1 MLTIRTVLLQ
11 LDVRMVTIPVLFLFY
26 VLVLHAYIESRQ
38 SYHLYM
44 HERLFN
50 HIDIPAENVNIP
62 TGELPEEQL
71 ESWCQAYEDKIA
83 SLGGLDIQIL
93 GIGRTGHI
101 GFNEPGS
108 SRRSLTRL
116 LMLDKKTRMDA
127 ASDFFSLEAVP
138 TKAVT
143 MGVGTILAAKRIF
156 LLAFAEHKAR
166 IVKRSVEG
174 PVDDEVAASFLQ
186 EHPNAQFVIDQPASV
201 ELTRNKAPWTL
212 LGHSADVQLDWTPRL
227 VRKAVIW
234 LSLHLKKPVLK
245 LTSDDYCDN
254 HLSQL
259 LQLHGPVHKVNVSVF
274 TALKDT
280 ITGWPGGKPDS
291 LDQKDHAEHI
301 DLPGGTTTRRARHY
315 IEEYSY
321 INKSVNPHLD
331 ASIFPKKV
339 LIFSPHPDDDVI
351 SMGGTM
357 IRLIEQGHHVSVAY
371 QTSGNI
377 AVWDDD
383 VNRFANF
390 ATQFAKFF
398 KLPGVAE
405 TGAIEKQVNEF
416 IKTKQLGT
424 VDSPTVAHIKAIIR
438 ETEARN
444 AARYCGVPN
453 DRIHF
458 LELPFYESGTV
469 KKKPLSQADVDIVV
483 RLFRELQPTQIY
495 AAGDL
500 SDPHGTHRVC
510 LQAIIRALQ
519 IVKDEEWF
527 KPAQFWLYRG
537 AWQEWDPEDIEM
549 AIPMSPDELMQKR
562 YAIYKHQSQ
571 KDPAPFPGSDP
582 REFWQRT
589 EDRNRATAKLY
600 DQLGLP
606 EYEAMEAFVRY
617 DIHKSNNDI
626 FI

>member
-1 MLTIRTVLLQ
+1 MN
-11 LDVRMVTIPVLFLFY
+11 
-26 VLVLHAYIESRQ
+26 S
-38 SYHLYM
+38 
-44 HERLFN
+44 RLFQ
-50 HIDIPAENVNIP
+50 HIDILPENVHVP
-62 TGELPEEQL
+62 TGELPEDQVEEFCHQYEQ
-71 ESWCQAYEDKIA
+71 KIHA
-83 SLGGLDIQIL
+83 LGGLDVQIL

-108 SRRSLTRL
+108 SRHSQTRML
-116 LMLDKKTRMDA
+116 LLDKKTRMDA
-127 ASDFFSLEAVP
+127 ASDFYALEAVP

-143 MGVGTILAAKRIF
+143 MGVGTILAAKKIF

-166 IVKRSVEG
+166 IVQRAVEG
-174 PVDDEVAASFLQ
+174 PIDEEVAASFLQ
-186 EHPNAQFVIDQPASV
+186 EHPNSVFVIDEPASY

-212 LGHSADVQLDWTPRL
+212 LGHSADVKLDWTPRL
-227 VRKAVIW
+227 IRKAVIW
-234 LSLHLKKPVLK
+234 LSLSLKKPILK
-245 LTSDDYCDN
+245 LTADDFTDN

-259 LQLHGPVHKVNVSVF
+259 LSLHGPVHKLNVKVF
-274 TALKDT
+274 TYLKDT
-280 ITGWPGGKPDS
+280 ITGWPGGKPNAS
-291 LDQKDHAEHI
+291 TDQKAHAEHI
-301 DLPGGTTTRRARHY
+301 DLPGGATTRRPRQY
-315 IEEYSY
+315 IEEYAY
-321 INKSVNPHLD
+321 INRSVNPNVD
-331 ASIFPKKV
+331 ASTFPKKV

-390 ATQFAKFF
+390 ATQYAKFF
-398 KLPGVAE
+398 KLPGAAE
-405 TGAIEKQVNEF
+405 TEALEKEVNAF
-416 IKTKQLGT
+416 IKSKALGQSDT
-424 VDSPTVAHIKAIIR
+424 TTVAHIKALIR

-453 DRIHF
+453 ERIHF

-469 KKKPLSQADVDIVV
+469 KKKPLSQADTDIIVKLL
-483 RLFRELQPTQIY
+483 RDLQPTQIY

-510 LQAIIRALQ
+510 LQAILNALQ
-519 IVKDEEWF
+519 VVKNDDWC
-527 KPAQFWLYRG
+527 KPAQLWLYRG

-549 AIPMSPDELMQKR
+549 AIPMSPDELVQKR
-562 YAIYKHQSQ
+562 FAIYKHQSQ

-589 EDRNRATAKLY
+589 EDRNRQTAKLY
-600 DQLGLP
+600 DALGLP

-617 DIHKSNNDI
+617 DIHSESNLPI
-626 FI
+626 

>member
-1 MLTIRTVLLQ
+1 M
-11 LDVRMVTIPVLFLFY
+11 
-26 VLVLHAYIESRQ
+26 HA
-38 SYHLYM
+38 H
-44 HERLFN
+44 LFN
-50 HIDIPAENVNIP
+50 HIDILPENVNIP

-71 ESWCQAYEDKIA
+71 EEFCAEYEAKIQRY
-83 SLGGLDIQIL
+83 GGLDIQIL

-108 SRRSLTRL
+108 SRRSITRL

-127 ASDFFSLEAVP
+127 ASSFFALEAVP
-138 TKAVT
+138 SKAVT
-143 MGVGTILAAKRIF
+143 MGVGTILAAKKIY

-166 IVKRSVEG
+166 IVKRAVEG

-186 EHPNAQFVIDQPASV
+186 EHPNSVFVIDEPASF

-212 LGHSADVQLDWTPRL
+212 LGHAADVKLDWTPRL

-234 LSLHLKKPVLK
+234 LSLLLKKPILK
-245 LTSDDYCDN
+245 LTGDDYCDN
-254 HLSQL
+254 HLTQL
-259 LQLHGPVHKVNVSVF
+259 LHVHGPVHKLNVRVF
-274 TALKDT
+274 TELKDT
-280 ITGWPGGKPDS
+280 ITGWPGGKPGS
-291 LDQKDHAEHI
+291 GTDQKDHAEHI
-301 DLPGGTTTRRARHY
+301 DLPGGVTTRRARQY

-321 INKSVNPHLD
+321 INKAVNPHVD

-390 ATQFAKFF
+390 ASEFAKFF
-398 KLPGVAE
+398 KLPGAAE
-405 TGAIEKQVNEF
+405 TAALEKQVNDF
-416 IKTKQLGT
+416 IKSKTLGQS
-424 VDSPTVAHIKAIIR
+424 DSTTVAHIKALIR

-453 DRIHF
+453 ERIHF
-458 LELPFYESGTV
+458 LQLPFYESGTV
-469 KKKPLSQADVDIVV
+469 KKHPLSQADIDIVV
-483 RLFRELQPTQIY
+483 KLLRELQPTQIY

-510 LQAIIRALQ
+510 LQAIIGALH
-519 IVKDEEWF
+519 IVKEDEWF
-527 KPAQFWLYRG
+527 KPVQFWLYRG

-549 AIPMSPDELMQKR
+549 AIPISPDELMQKR

-589 EDRNRATAKLY
+589 EDRNRTTAKLY
-600 DQLGLP
+600 DALGLP

-617 DIHKSNNDI
+617 DIFSENNLPL
-626 FI
+626 

>member
-1 MLTIRTVLLQ
+1 MFYFHHGLFKHYSNSFSSLTLA
-11 LDVRMVTIPVLFLFY
+11 DC
-26 VLVLHAYIESRQ
+26 AQ
-38 SYHLYM
+38 SYHRYM
-44 HERLFN
+44 HDRLFN
-50 HIDIPAENVNIP
+50 HIDIPKENINVP
-62 TGELPEEQL
+62 TGELPEDQL
-71 ESWCQAYEDKIA
+71 EEYCQQYEDKIA
-83 SLGGLDIQIL
+83 QLGGLDIQIL

-108 SRRSLTRL
+108 SRRSLTRML
-116 LMLDKKTRMDA
+116 LLDKKTRMDA
-127 ASDFFSLEAVP
+127 ASGFFALEAVP
-138 TKAVT
+138 LKAIT

-156 LLAFAEHKAR
+156 LLAFSEHKAQ
-166 IVKRSVEG
+166 IVQRAIEG
-174 PVDDEVAASFLQ
+174 PIDDEVAASFLQ
-186 EHPNAQFVIDQPASV
+186 EHPNSQFVIDAPASY
-201 ELTRNKAPWTL
+201 ELTRYKAPWTL
-212 LGHSADVQLDWTPRL
+212 LGHAADVKLEWTPRL

-234 LSLHLKKPVLK
+234 LSLALKKPILK
-245 LTSDDYCDN
+245 LTSDDYLDN
-254 HLSQL
+254 HLTQL
-259 LQLHGPVHKVNVSVF
+259 LQLHGPVHKINVRVF
-274 TALKDT
+274 TELKET
-280 ITGWPGGKPDS
+280 ITGWPGGKPDGS
-291 LDQKDHAEHI
+291 TDQKDKAEEI
-301 DLPGGTTTRRARHY
+301 DLPGGTTTRRPRQY

-321 INKSVNPHLD
+321 INKSVNPHVD
-331 ASIFPKKV
+331 STTFPKKV

-390 ATQFAKFF
+390 ASQFAKFF
-398 KLPGVAE
+398 KLPGAAE
-405 TGAIEKQVNEF
+405 TEAIEKQVNDF
-416 IKTKQLGT
+416 IKTKSLGMSDIP
-424 VDSPTVAHIKAIIR
+424 VVAHIKAMIR

-469 KKKPLSQADVDIVV
+469 KKKPLSQADIDIIVK
-483 RLFRELQPTQIY
+483 LFRELQPTQIY

-510 LQAIIRALQ
+510 LQAIIGALH
-519 IVKDEEWF
+519 IVKDDEWF
-527 KPAQFWLYRG
+527 KATQFWLYRG

-549 AIPMSPDELMQKR
+549 AIPMAPDELLQKR

-589 EDRNRATAKLY
+589 EDRNRATAAIY

-617 DIHKSNNDI
+617 DIRNPDNLPI
-626 FI
+626 